1 MPKLDLPGSYRPIL
15 GKNQGRF
22 GEFFRYL
29 WLSSFQEDKFRIAE
43 STHIKIIST
52 TILSWQD
59 ALSIVSY
66 YRQRIFIK
74 SQLFLAYIIY
84 TKQNRM

>member
-29 WLSSFQEDKFRIAE
+29 WLSSFQEGEFRIA
-43 STHIKIIST
+43 
-52 TILSWQD
+52 
-59 ALSIVSY
+59 AL
-66 YRQRIFIK
+66 
-74 SQLFLAYIIY
+74 LGPPDG
-84 TKQNRM
+84 